1 MWVAGV
7 ALSAQLAQLL
17 GAHAAAAAAVQH
29 QADAGGAA
37 RRQGRALT
45 LAAAVLARGGL
56 RREGGGQPG
65 ARTWRRRA
73 LPFPAESLPIR
84 ASRRGGLQALTPL
97 QRANRSTKAKRTGPR
112 PAADMVGALW
122 AQGRSMRRRRRR
134 RRGGCGAVGGT
145 VGRGLGPEVGACKRR
160 IVVSGAVGRGGCR
173 RAGGGRSPVVGV
185 ALAASSQRGRVVV

>member
-1 MWVAGV
+1 MRVAGV

-17 GAHAAAAAAVQH
+17 GAHAAAAAAVQY

-37 RRQGRALT
+37 RRRGRALT

-65 ARTWRRRA
+65 ARPSRRRA

-97 QRANRSTKAKRTGPR
+97 QRAKRSTKAKRTGPR
-112 PAADMVGALW
+112 PAADMVGELR
-122 AQGRSMRRRRRR
+122 AQGRSVRRRRRRR

-145 VGRGLGPEVGACKRR
+145 VGRLEVGACKRR